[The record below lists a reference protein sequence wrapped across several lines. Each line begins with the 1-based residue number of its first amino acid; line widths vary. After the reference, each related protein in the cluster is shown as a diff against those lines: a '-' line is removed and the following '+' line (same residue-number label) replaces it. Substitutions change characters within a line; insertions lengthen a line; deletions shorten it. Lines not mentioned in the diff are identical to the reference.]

1 MQLESGAHFGPINV
15 RYETY
20 GSLNEARTNAILIL
34 HAFSG
39 DAHAAGYHHRDDKR
53 PGWWDEMIG
62 PGKTFDTTH
71 YFVICSNV
79 LGGCRGTTG
88 PASIDPATGS
98 PFGLAFP
105 IVTIEDMVRVQ
116 ERLVTHLG
124 IEKLLAVVGGSMG
137 GMQAL
142 QWAITFPERLCG
154 SIVLASTSR
163 PSAQAIAFNAVGRN
177 AIMSDTNWNN
187 GDFYSGPPPARGLA
201 IARMVGHITYL
212 SDESMHEKFGRRL
225 QERDRFGFD
234 FSDQFEVESYLE
246 YKGGSFVDRFD
257 ANSYIYL
264 SKAID
269 YFDLAG
275 RAGSLEEA
283 FAPATCKFLIVSFSS
298 DWLYPTYQS
307 KEMVVALMRGDKD
320 VSYTEIDCPFGHD
333 SFLLETT
340 RQGAMITSFLH
351 TVAREQA

>member
-1 MQLESGAHFGPINV
+1 F
-15 RYETY
+15 Y
-20 GSLNEARTNAILIL
+20 G
-34 HAFSG
+34 
-39 DAHAAGYHHRDDKR
+39 
-53 PGWWDEMIG
+53 
-62 PGKTFDTTH
+62 
-71 YFVICSNV
+71 
-79 LGGCRGTTG
+79 
-88 PASIDPATGS
+88 
-98 PFGLAFP
+98 
-105 IVTIEDMVRVQ
+105 
-116 ERLVTHLG
+116 
-124 IEKLLAVVGGSMG
+124 
-137 GMQAL
+137 
-142 QWAITFPERLCG
+142 
-154 SIVLASTSR
+154 
-163 PSAQAIAFNAVGRN
+163 
-177 AIMSDTNWNN
+177 
-187 GDFYSGPPPARGLA
+187 GPPPARGLS

-275 RAGSLEEA
+275 RAGSLEDA

-307 KEMVVALMRGDKD
+307 KEMVVALMRTEKD

-333 SFLLETT
+333 SFLLETS
-340 RQGAMITSFLH
+340 RQGAMITSFLK
-351 TVAREQA
+351 TVARERVA